1 MSAHFHSLVISKIER
16 ETPDCV
22 SISFSIPANLA
33 SEFQFKQGQSIAI
46 KTKINGQDIRR
57 NYSICSSPLDNEL
70 TIAVKRI
77 PEGLFS
83 NYANNTLKV
92 GDTLEV
98 FPPTGKFFT
107 ELQESNPKKYL
118 AVAAGSG
125 ITPILSIIKTTL
137 AVEGKSEFTLLLG
150 NKTRQSIIFL
160 EALEALKNK
169 YLTRFNLIHIL
180 SQEKTD
186 DEFHYGRIDEKKL
199 AALGNIFNLA
209 NVDDIFICGPQQ
221 LVIDTENF
229 FVSQGIAQ
237 KKIHKEL
244 FTAKASVKNNISTK
258 KESET
263 NKSQITITVDGR
275 QTELELAIDSE
286 ESILDAAIKK
296 GADLPYACKGGM
308 CCTCKAKLVEGEVSM
323 DVHWG
328 LEEEEIEK
336 GFILTCQSHPKTTKV
351 VIDFDSK

>member
-1 MSAHFHSLVISKIER
+1 MPAHFHSLLISKIER

-22 SISFSIPANLA
+22 SISFSIPKNLEA
-33 SEFQFKQGQSIAI
+33 EYQFKQGQNIAI

-77 PEGLFS
+77 SEGLFS
-83 NYANNTLKV
+83 NYANDTLQV

-98 FPPTGKFFT
+98 FPPSGKFFT
-107 ELQESNPKKYL
+107 ELEASNNKKYL
-118 AVAAGSG
+118 AIAAGSG
-125 ITPILSIIKTTL
+125 ITPIISIVKTTL
-137 AVEGKSEFTLLLG
+137 AIESKSEFTLVLG

-169 YLTRFNLIHIL
+169 YLSRFNLVHIL

-186 DEFHYGRIDEKKL
+186 DEFHNGRIDQNKL
-199 AALGNIFNLA
+199 ASLGKILNFSTI
-209 NVDDIFICGPQQ
+209 DDIFICGPQQ
-221 LVIDTENF
+221 LVIDTENY
-229 FVSQGIAQ
+229 FVGQGIAQ
-237 KKIHKEL
+237 KNIHKEL
-244 FTAKASVKNNISTK
+244 FTAKAPAKTNTVTDKTT
-258 KESET
+258 EA
-263 NKSQITITVDGR
+263 NKSQIIITVDGR
-275 QTELELAIDSE
+275 QTELELGIGSQ
-286 ESILDAAIKK
+286 ESILDAAIQK

-336 GFILTCQSHPKTTKV
+336 GFILTCQSHPKTQKV